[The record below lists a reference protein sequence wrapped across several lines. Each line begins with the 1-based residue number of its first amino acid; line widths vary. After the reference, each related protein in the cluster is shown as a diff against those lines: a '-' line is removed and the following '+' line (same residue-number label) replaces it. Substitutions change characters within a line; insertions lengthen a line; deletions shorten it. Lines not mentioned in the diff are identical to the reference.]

1 MKICPVC
8 KSRCFDDM
16 DTCYGCMHKF
26 NDEKNKK
33 VDWSKDLIPE
43 YFELD
48 SCPIVEDVESFYERK
63 IQKPSIKK
71 SEPSHAKDT
80 TEVEENIVLRIEIP
94 TRILKDNLK

>member
-26 NDEKNKK
+26 KDEKSKK
-33 VDWSKDLIPE
+33 IDWSKDLVPE

-63 IQKPSIKK
+63 TQIVEAKK
-71 SEPSHAKDT
+71 SETQPIKNI
-80 TEVEENIVLRIEIP
+80 EEKEENIVLKIEIP
-94 TRILKDNLK
+94 TRILKENLK